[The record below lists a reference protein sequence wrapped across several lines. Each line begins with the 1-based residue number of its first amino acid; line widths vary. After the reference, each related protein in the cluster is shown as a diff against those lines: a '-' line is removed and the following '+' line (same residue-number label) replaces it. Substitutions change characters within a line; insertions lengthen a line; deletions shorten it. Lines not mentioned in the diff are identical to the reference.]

1 MAASHEIFIK
11 KQIFLLLQNGL
22 CISVHA
28 FSRQLAGV
36 PVGTQQNAEWQRQA
50 SMIIHTVTAL
60 NKT

>member
-1 MAASHEIFIK
+1 MKSLLK
-11 KQIFLLLQNGL
+11 SKYLFLSLQNAL

-36 PVGTQQNAEWQRQA
+36 PVGTQQDAEWQRQT
-50 SMIIHTVTAL
+50 SVIIHTVTAL